1 MNFWWGVYWIL
12 ETSLLSKHQST
23 LCIPQSNWLRIWWN
37 NLGLITFLPHI
48 GTTIPHSAMLSS
60 PTAGSSTAPSLNLP
74 TPLACQG
81 LLLHVCT
88 LGKNAV
94 WNRIV
99 RYHAVKWKLMVN
111 SNVLK
116 RGSHPIL
123 TVTYE
128 DLKKDSTAEVKRM
141 LDFLQFPYSIM
152 DLEKKLHEGFTQFY
166 RNHTDTFEHF
176 TNEQKEFVN
185 GIILETV
192 QKLQHSKNVALGSKL
207 QEYVM
212 RWLYNKPSN
221 EANAAGCWQGGALQ
235 ETRARQSGA
244 LRERARWSDQNW
256 SLVWL
261 SNQSILHCPDTGCT
275 VIAQSLVHFRIPL
288 QCITICYVTTML
300 NDEVGVANPEG
311 SLLCV
316 HSLAKPETV
325 RVEFSWLPTLARKI
339 ITKSPEKWVSFVCL
353 SAFVVCLCMWA
364 IYRPVIRT
372 YRCYIPL
379 VRVVFELFLWP
390 SCQKDCSGLFRR
402 IYEATSAR
410 LTAVC

>member
-1 MNFWWGVYWIL
+1 MLTRRRAPENARDQ
-12 ETSLLSKHQST
+12 TKRRA
-23 LCIPQSNWLRIWWN
+23 PWN
-37 NLGLITFLPHI
+37 ARAGLI
-48 GTTIPHSAMLSS
+48 
-60 PTAGSSTAPSLNLP
+60 
-74 TPLACQG
+74 
-81 LLLHVCT
+81 
-88 LGKNAV
+88 
-94 WNRIV
+94 RITC
-99 RYHAVKWKLMVN
+99 
-111 SNVLK
+111 
-116 RGSHPIL
+116 L
-123 TVTYE
+123 T
-128 DLKKDSTAEVKRM
+128 
-141 LDFLQFPYSIM
+141 Q
-152 DLEKKLHEGFTQFY
+152 
-166 RNHTDTFEHF
+166 
-176 TNEQKEFVN
+176 
-185 GIILETV
+185 
-192 QKLQHSKNVALGSKL
+192 
-207 QEYVM
+207 
-212 RWLYNKPSN
+212 
-221 EANAAGCWQGGALQ
+221 
-235 ETRARQSGA
+235 
-244 LRERARWSDQNW
+244 
-256 SLVWL
+256 
-261 SNQSILHCPDTGCT
+261 QSIYPDCPDTSCT

-379 VRVVFELFLWP
+379 VRVVFELFLRP